1 MDQQEVLALNQRSAM
16 YRLTSRFFRTE
27 ITRECL
33 DGLKA
38 AGFPTDNPEENPL
51 AEGFALIRKFIDEPR
66 EDPLTDLAVDYA
78 SAFLGAGKTKAAYPY
93 ESVYTSPERLVM
105 QGAWEEVTRIF
116 RAHGLACSD
125 HRDIMEDHIA
135 MELEFMAHLTDDA
148 LAARK
153 AGNDAAYAA
162 SLKEQQSFLKN
173 HLLNWVPS
181 FAHEAREYIE
191 TDFYRGAV
199 DVTEKFL
206 AMDAYM
212 LNDLLASA
220 GITPEAE
227 PEKAKAPCKACCS
240 KAAPQAAAAQPQA
253 QA

>member
-1 MDQQEVLALNQRSAM
+1 MDQQEVLALEQRSAM

-38 AGFPTDNPEENPL
+38 AHFPTDNPEENPL

-105 QGAWEEVTRIF
+105 QNAWEEVSRIF
-116 RAHGLACSD
+116 RAHKLACSD

-135 MELEFMAHLTDDA
+135 MELEFMARLVDGA
-148 LAARK
+148 LASLK
-153 AGNDAAYAA
+153 AGRHDEYVA
-162 SLKEQQSFLKN
+162 SLKEQKDFLEK
-173 HLLNWVPS
+173 HLLNWITS

-199 DVTEKFL
+199 DVTEKYL

-212 LNDLLASA
+212 LDDLLAAA
-220 GITPEAE
+220 GACGDEEGA
-227 PEKAKAPCKACCS
+227 AKASEKKSEAKSDTVQP
-240 KAAPQAAAAQPQA
+240 AA
-253 QA
+253 